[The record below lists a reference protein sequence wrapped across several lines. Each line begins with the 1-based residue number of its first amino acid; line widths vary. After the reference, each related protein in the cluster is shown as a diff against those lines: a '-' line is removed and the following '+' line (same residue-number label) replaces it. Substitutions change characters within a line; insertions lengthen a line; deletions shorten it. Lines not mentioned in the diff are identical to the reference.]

1 MERRG
6 RKDTPRALGLTA
18 AAVLALGAFTV
29 WAAYGL
35 SEITAKGGDVSHD
48 GVRQITLRVYAWG
61 FSPNVVRVAPGETV
75 QFVVWSEDL
84 QHGFAINEL
93 RLNLPLVPG
102 KGVRSPAVTVSLPE
116 GTYPIHCSV
125 FCGMGHPSMKA
136 KLVVGTPPPSRAIAL
151 PWIASLLGATVVVG
165 FVAFARPRRGP
176 A

>member
-1 MERRG
+1 MA
-6 RKDTPRALGLTA
+6 RALGMTA

-35 SEITAKGGDVSHD
+35 GGITAAGDDVTHD
-48 GVRQITLRVYAWG
+48 GVRQITVRVHAWG
-61 FSPNVVRVAPGETV
+61 FSPNVIRVAPGEAV

-93 RLNLPLVPG
+93 HLNLPLVPG
-102 KGVRSPAVTVSLPE
+102 KGLRSPALTVDLPE

-125 FCGMGHPSMKA
+125 FCGLGHPSMKG

-151 PWIASLLGATVVVG
+151 PWIASLLGAAGVAG
-165 FVAFARPRRGP
+165 FVAFARFGRGP